1 LFNLNPD
8 IKALPGE
15 SFSESWFNWCYN
27 LFFDEMLLTAFDFL
41 GNQQEAE
48 DIVSGVF
55 EKIWRSKDR
64 CLKDDFL
71 NDQYKLKCYLSMA
84 IKNACIDLHRKKK
97 RQTAAFI
104 NFSRFQ
110 PLWKRP
116 DVYDKFEEEAL
127 RLLMLELSKREK
139 EVILLFLR
147 GQNNAAAS
155 CASGNKPHKQLRKKS
170 VALYLIVAVLIF
182 LTKIMVLQLGRQ
194 PNLQH
199 MVAQADLS

>member
-1 LFNLNPD
+1 
-8 IKALPGE
+8 
-15 SFSESWFNWCYN
+15 
-27 LFFDEMLLTAFDFL
+27 MLLTAFDFL

-48 DIVSGVF
+48 DIVSSVF

-71 NDQYKLKCYLSMA
+71 NDQHKLKCYLSMA

-147 GQNNAAAS
+147 GQNNADI
-155 CASGNKPHKQLRKKS
+155 
-170 VALYLIVAVLIF
+170 ALHLKISELTVRNTLQNARSRIRRIWNIF
-182 LTKIMVLQLGRQ
+182 MR
-194 PNLQH
+194 
-199 MVAQADLS
+199 